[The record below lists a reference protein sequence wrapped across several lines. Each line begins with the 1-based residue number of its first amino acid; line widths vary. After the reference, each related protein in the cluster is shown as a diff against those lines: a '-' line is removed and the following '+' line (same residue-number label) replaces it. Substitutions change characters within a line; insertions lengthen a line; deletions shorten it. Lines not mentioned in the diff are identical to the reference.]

1 MTFRTPF
8 FSSFAIAAM
17 ALACMSPVQAAP
29 GSAMRDCRPDYQKF
43 CSTVERG
50 DGRAVE
56 CLKQHQAELSPACA
70 TDMKAMVE
78 NAKDRVLS
86 SATSKPQ

>member
-1 MTFRTPF
+1 MKFRARF
-8 FSSFAIAAM
+8 FDSFAIAA
-17 ALACMSPVQAAP
+17 LAIAFMSPVQAAP

-50 DGRAVE
+50 DGRVVE

-70 TDMKAMVE
+70 TDMKAMVD

-86 SATSKPQ
+86 SAMSKQQ